1 MQAFLYDLGNR
12 LANLQEALEMAENDK
27 DCAEAIQTA
36 VNDMGTDVQEVCCSG
51 IGYIQSLKA
60 LAMGM
65 MGEEKRLKDKRQAIE
80 KKIARA
86 MNGYMEFLQMVG
98 ETKVETKLGRMS
110 IVKTGGKQAVNIYN
124 ADEIPEKYLTVI
136 PAHTEPNKEAIR
148 AALEAGEQVHG
159 AVLEERKWRL
169 NIS

>member
-1 MQAFLYDLGNR
+1 MQGFLYDISER
-12 LANLQEALEMAENDK
+12 FANLQAALEIADDK
-27 DCAEAIQTA
+27 ESIDAITVA
-36 VNDMGTDVQEVCCSG
+36 LHGMGQEVDEVCNGG

-60 LAMGM
+60 LAKGM
-65 MGEEKRLKDKRQAIE
+65 KDEEERLKEKRQSIE
-80 KKIARA
+80 KKVKRVQ
-86 MNGYMEFLQMVG
+86 NGYMAFLQAVG
-98 ETKVETKLGRMS
+98 KDKVVTPRGKMS
-110 IVKTGGKQAVNIYN
+110 IVKAGGKQTVNIYN